1 MPDRCTPSL
10 WTQRRATAPSRP
22 TRHARC
28 YRWFPI
34 AHSLSR
40 SDCVVLLSARNP
52 RKRERPTSPDS
63 PVTPAVKVPLRAGA
77 PLSSASAPSSGEKHS
92 SDVTVPA
99 PVRAALQDS
108 DMRFA
113 PISSSDRFWR
123 GAIKVRAFTLTDT
136 GRIQSLR
143 TCVALWN
150 APRASAFA
158 SNRDGR
164 GWSGARTSG
173 VLRRRYRLARA
184 HYPSRRAGLVR
195 RQSASGRSAR
205 SIRAASW
212 VLP

>member
-1 MPDRCTPSL
+1 MDAATSDGAESPDAPRSLLSLVPDRAQL
-10 WTQRRATAPSRP
+10 EQERLRRAAQRERAT
-22 TRHARC
+22 
-28 YRWFPI
+28 
-34 AHSLSR
+34 
-40 SDCVVLLSARNP
+40 NP

-195 RQSASGRSAR
+195 RQSAYGRSAR